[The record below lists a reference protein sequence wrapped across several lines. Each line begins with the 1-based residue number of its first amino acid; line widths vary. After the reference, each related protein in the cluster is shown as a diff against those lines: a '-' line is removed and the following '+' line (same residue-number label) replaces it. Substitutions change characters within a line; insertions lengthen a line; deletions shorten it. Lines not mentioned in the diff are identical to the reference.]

1 MTSNIITSMECNVLY
16 YINQPLLRAPTFP
29 ALRLIMLDLTGLAT
43 LSVELTSD
51 VIFLLVSRELLV
63 SVNNP
68 PNVEIPPVIS
78 LWFDSTRRVDADIS
92 LEPISFKSPV
102 VFDKDTLIEFVTP
115 GLVPVI
121 SIFEVFDSGIVVLI
135 NDELLCLLLFLDSCD
150 LCLFCIIPLNTP
162 CIGLPVVDLLVIAVT
177 VGIVFATGTV
187 CLYFN
192 VVVSIP
198 V

>member
-1 MTSNIITSMECNVLY
+1 MTSNIITSMECNILY
-16 YINQPLLRAPTFP
+16 HIHQPLLRAPTFP

-102 VFDKDTLIEFVTP
+102 VFDK
-115 GLVPVI
+115 VPVI
-121 SIFEVFDSGIVVLI
+121 SIFEVFDSGIVVLF